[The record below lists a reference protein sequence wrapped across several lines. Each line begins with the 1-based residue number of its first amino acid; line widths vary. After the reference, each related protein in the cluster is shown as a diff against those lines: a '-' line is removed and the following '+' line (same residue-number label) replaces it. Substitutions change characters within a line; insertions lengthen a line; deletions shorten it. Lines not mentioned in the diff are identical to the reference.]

1 MDEKLQEKYHELDK
15 RIDLLKEEMNTS
27 YERLNA
33 SYERLTASHERLR
46 ADMAERDAEMAKRDK
61 DNQRWIVGYGI
72 AQIAI
77 TIGVLGA
84 GIAFL
89 ALILAPS
96 G

>member
-1 MDEKLQEKYHELDK
+1 MDEKQQQKYHELDK

-27 YERLNA
+27 YERL
-33 SYERLTASHERLR
+33 R
-46 ADMAERDAEMAKRDK
+46 ADMAKRDAEMAKRDAEMAKRDK